1 MAANKYFV
9 LPWPHHKTRFA
20 FALVLALRLQ
30 RGAFCMIA
38 TVCSS
43 WVFLSRSTC
52 LGWILQPFYAVIVG
66 LGVGRS
72 NCEQTYTK
80 NYLIEHVCCIL
91 RSNYEQ
97 TYKNLSSWT
106 CVLYIDSSIGPQPRT
121 GRSVWNPSGD
131 RTVRMVED
139 ANATFYNLGRELVGM
154 GIRMSCITCFDFLY
168 LLCLDSFLLNTRF
181 R

>member
-1 MAANKYFV
+1 MATSQNQV
-9 LPWPHHKTRFA
+9 LLCTGTSTSTSTRSILHDSHCLF
-20 FALVLALRLQ
+20 LLGLSKSVHVLRLNS
-30 RGAFCMIA
+30 A
-38 TVCSS
+38 TFLCCDG
-43 WVFLSRSTC
+43 WVGGGEIKLWTN
-52 LGWILQPFYAVIVG
+52 IH
-66 LGVGRS
+66 
-72 NCEQTYTK
+72 K

-121 GRSVWNPSGD
+121 GRSVWNPLGV

-154 GIRMSCITCFDFLY
+154 GIRMSCITCLDFLY
-168 LLCLDSFLLNTRF
+168 LLCLVSFLLNTRF